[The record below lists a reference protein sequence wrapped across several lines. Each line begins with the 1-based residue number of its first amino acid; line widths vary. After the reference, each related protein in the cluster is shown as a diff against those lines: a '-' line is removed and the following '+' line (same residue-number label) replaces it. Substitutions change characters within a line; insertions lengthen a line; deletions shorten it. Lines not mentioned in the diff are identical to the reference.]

1 MEQNL
6 IFKLSKDRALKD
18 IEDLIETWKLSD
30 IDPSAAVTTLLAESI
45 LLTFMMTESKE
56 EAKSII
62 YQYVAK
68 ITDDNYN
75 DLNNCSS
82 NHH

>member
-18 IEDLIETWKLSD
+18 IEDLIETWKVSD

-45 LLTFMMTESKE
+45 LLTFMMTE
-56 EAKSII
+56 
-62 YQYVAK
+62 
-68 ITDDNYN
+68 
-75 DLNNCSS
+75 CSS
-82 NHH
+82 SHH